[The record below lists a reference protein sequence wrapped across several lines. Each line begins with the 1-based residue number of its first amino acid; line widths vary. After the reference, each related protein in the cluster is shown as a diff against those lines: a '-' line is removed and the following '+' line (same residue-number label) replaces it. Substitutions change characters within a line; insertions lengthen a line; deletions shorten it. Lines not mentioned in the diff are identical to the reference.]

1 MQEKTNQG
9 NFMKVYL
16 VGGAVRD
23 KLLGRAVHDADYV
36 VVGGTPE
43 QMLEQGFS
51 QVGAD
56 FPVFLHPISKQEYAL
71 ARTERKSGK
80 GYTGFTV
87 HASPDV
93 TLEDDLIRR
102 DLTINAM
109 AIEVNGLFDATE
121 KTDATGKV
129 NIIDP
134 YGGLADMENRL
145 LRHVSPAFSEDPL
158 RVLRV
163 ARFYA
168 RYYDLSDCLG
178 DCLSKQGFTIA
189 DETFELMKT
198 MVANGELDQLSR
210 ERIWVE
216 SERATLGQYPDKYWQ
231 TLYGLGALSLF
242 PPLQQ
247 YWENNPAAMQTTLKA
262 LSMADDF
269 KLSIE
274 QRWAVLMATF
284 ADGLSEV
291 GLTQNLNNP
300 LNSIPSPNPSQREGS
315 SLPPRGRAREG
326 GCELHKFSKDGL
338 SKNDTKSI
346 QSKKEIKDNWQQ
358 AMMQVHQANTIPKK
372 IANFAKLYAQVE
384 DQLAQIESLS
394 ANQLMS
400 LLQQTNSH
408 KQPEQFNKLLM
419 VQQLLQS
426 ARFQYKASRLM
437 DMSLASYQAVTIKDI
452 DPTLKGKAIGEA
464 LEMARVQRLSDMLL

>member
-1 MQEKTNQG
+1 
-9 NFMKVYL
+9 MKVYL

-36 VVGGTPE
+36 VVGSTPK

-56 FPVFLHPISKQEYAL
+56 FPVFLHPVSKQEYAL

-168 RYYDLSDCLG
+168 RYYDLGDCLG

-189 DETFELMKT
+189 DETFQLMKT
-198 MVANGELDQLSR
+198 MVANGELNQLSR

-231 TLYGLGALSLF
+231 TLYELGALSLF

-262 LSMADDF
+262 LSMADNF

-284 ADGLSEV
+284 ADGLS
-291 GLTQNLNNP
+291 
-300 LNSIPSPNPSQREGS
+300 
-315 SLPPRGRAREG
+315 
-326 GCELHKFSKDGL
+326 K
-338 SKNDTKSI
+338 KNTKSI
-346 QSKKEIKDNWQQ
+346 QSKKEIKNNWQQ

-372 IANFAKLYAQVE
+372 IANFAKLYTQVE

-394 ANQLMS
+394 ASQLMS
-400 LLQQTNSH
+400 LLQQTNTH
-408 KQPEQFNKLLM
+408 KQPEQFNKLLTI
-419 VQQLLQS
+419 QQLLQS
-426 ARFQYKASRLM
+426 AKFQYKATRLM
-437 DMSLASYQAVTIKDI
+437 NMSLASYQAVTIKDI

-464 LEMARVQRLSDMLL
+464 LEMARVQKLTDMLL